1 MLRRF
6 VMRSSII
13 KEGPERAANRSL
25 LKATGV
31 TDSEMRKPFIAVV
44 NSWNDIIP
52 GHIHLN
58 KLAESVKAG
67 IRNAGGV
74 PFEFHTIGVC
84 DGIAMGHEGMK
95 YSLPSREVIEDT
107 IELMVKAHQFDGIV
121 LIPSCDKIVPGHLMA
136 AGRLDI
142 PAIVVTGGPMLPG
155 YVDDKYT
162 DLISV
167 FEGVGAYSAG
177 KLSELDLKRLENLSC
192 AGAGSCAG
200 MFTAN
205 TMACMT
211 EALGLSL
218 PGCATAH
225 AVDAKK
231 ARIAKESGERIVEM
245 IRENLTPRKIVSLK
259 SFENAIMV
267 DMAIG
272 GSTNTTLHLP
282 ALAHEFGLNLP
293 LEKFDE
299 LSRTTPHLISLRP
312 SGPNFML
319 HFDRAGGVQAI
330 MQRLSSKLHL
340 DQLTVNGKTIGEN
353 LKEFDIVNPKL
364 NKEIIA
370 TLEEP
375 IHAEGGIAVLKGN
388 LAPDGSVV
396 KQAAV
401 DPKMRVYTG
410 PAKVYDCEE
419 DAMESILAGNVKPGD
434 IVVIRYEGPKG
445 GPGMREMLAATAAIG
460 GMGLLESVALI
471 TDGRFSGGTRGP
483 CIGHVSPEA
492 SEGGPIALVKDGD
505 MIEINIPERALN
517 LKISEEELKKR
528 KAVFVPPKKEVTG
541 YLARYQRAVHSANT
555 GGIVD

>member
-1 MLRRF
+1 
-6 VMRSSII
+6 MRSSII
-13 KEGPERAANRSL
+13 KEGPERAPNRSL

-31 TDSEMRKPFIAVV
+31 TDSEMKKPFIAVV

-52 GHIHLN
+52 GHMHLN
-58 KLAESVKAG
+58 KLAEAVKAG

-95 YSLPSREVIEDT
+95 YSLPSREIIEDT
-107 IELMVKAHQFDGIV
+107 IELMVRAHQFDGMV
-121 LIPSCDKIVPGHLMA
+121 LIPTCDKIVPGHLMA

-162 DLISV
+162 DYISV
-167 FEGVGAYSAG
+167 SEGVGAHSAG
-177 KLSELDLKRLENLSC
+177 KLSDEGLKRLENFSC
-192 AGAGSCAG
+192 TGAGSCAG

-231 ARIAKESGERIVEM
+231 ARTAKESGERIVEM
-245 IRENLTPRKIVSLK
+245 VRENLTPRKIVNLRA
-259 SFENAIMV
+259 FENAIMV

-282 ALAHEFGLNLP
+282 AIAHEFGLELP
-293 LEKFDE
+293 LDIFDE

-312 SGPNFML
+312 GGSNYML

-353 LKEFDIVNPKL
+353 LNEFEIVNPKL
-364 NKEIIA
+364 NREIVA
-370 TLEEP
+370 TLEKP
-375 IHAEGGIAVLKGN
+375 IHAQGGIAVLKGS
-388 LAPDGSVV
+388 LAPEGSVV

-401 DPKMRVYTG
+401 DPGMRVHTG
-410 PAKVYDCEE
+410 PARVYNSEE
-419 DAMESILAGNVKPGD
+419 DAMKSILAGEINPGD
-434 IVVIRYEGPKG
+434 VIIIRYEGPKG
-445 GPGMREMLAATAAIG
+445 GPGMREMLAATAALG
-460 GMGLLESVALI
+460 GMGLLNSVALI

-505 MIEINIPERALN
+505 LIEINIPERVLN
-517 LKISEEELKKR
+517 LKISKEEFKR
-528 KAVFVPPKKEVTG
+528 REDAFIPPKKEITG
-541 YLARYQRAVHSANT
+541 YLARYQRSVHSAST

>member
-1 MLRRF
+1 
-6 VMRSSII
+6 MRSDIV
-13 KEGPERAANRSL
+13 KKGLERAPNRSL
-25 LKATGV
+25 LKATGI
-31 TDSEMRKPFIAVV
+31 TDAEMKRPFIAVV

-52 GHIHLN
+52 GHIHLD
-58 KLAESVKAG
+58 KLAEAVKAG
-67 IRNAGGV
+67 IRSAGGV

-107 IELMVKAHQFDGIV
+107 IELMVRAHQFDGIV
-121 LIPSCDKIVPGHLMA
+121 LMPACDKIVPAHVMA

-155 YVDDKYT
+155 YVNDEYT

-167 FEGVGAYSAG
+167 FEGVGARQAG
-177 KLSELDLKRLENLSC
+177 KISEDELARLENLSC

-231 ARIAKESGERIVEM
+231 TRIAKESGERIVRMVE
-245 IRENLTPRKIVSLK
+245 EDLTPRKIVTRK
-259 SFENAIMV
+259 SFDNAIMV
-267 DMAIG
+267 DMAVG

-282 ALAHEFGLNLP
+282 ALAHEFGLELP
-293 LEKFDE
+293 LEAFDK

-312 SGPNFML
+312 GGPNFMID
-319 HFDRAGGVQAI
+319 FDRAGGVQAI
-330 MQRLSSKLHL
+330 LQRLASKLHGEE
-340 DQLTVNGKTIGEN
+340 LTVTGKTIEGN
-353 LKEFDIVNPKL
+353 LEEFVVINPKL
-364 NKEIIA
+364 NEKIIG
-370 TLEEP
+370 TLENP
-375 IHAEGGIAVLKGN
+375 RHVEGGIAVLKGS

-401 DPKMRVYTG
+401 DPKMLVHTG
-410 PAKVYDCEE
+410 PARIFESEE
-419 DAMESILAGNVKPGD
+419 AAMEGIMAGQIKPGD
-434 IVVIRYEGPKG
+434 VLVIRYEGPKG
-445 GPGMREMLAATAAIG
+445 GPGMREMLSPTAALA
-460 GMGLLESVALI
+460 GMGMIDSVALI

-492 SEGGPIALVKDGD
+492 IEGGPIGLVEEGD
-505 MIEINIPERALN
+505 LIEIDIPNRILN
-517 LKISEEELKKR
+517 LKVSESELEKR
-528 KAVFVPPKKEVTG
+528 KAAFVPPKKEVSG
-541 YLARYQRAVHSANT
+541 YLARYQRGVHSANT